1 MPLHCID
8 HIFCPAFTIQCA
20 VRQPDGSNSPFEIPS
35 TISLDELRDSV
46 AKKLKRYAGLVLLRY
61 RLDSDKAKVGA
72 TSIETDEEFTIFKAK
87 MRTLIVPQHLP
98 NGKIST
104 RVPKNCLVY
113 FQDGSVED
121 ASGNSNQSVWTDK
134 LIFMPALPDIILGHD
149 DFTDSIK

>member
-1 MPLHCID
+1 
-8 HIFCPAFTIQCA
+8 
-20 VRQPDGSNSPFEIPS
+20 
-35 TISLDELRDSV
+35 
-46 AKKLKRYAGLVLLRY
+46 
-61 RLDSDKAKVGA
+61 LDSDKAKVGA

-87 MRTLIVPQHLP
+87 MRTLIVPQRLP

-134 LIFMPALPDIILGHD
+134 LIFTPAPSGNR
-149 DFTDSIK
+149 